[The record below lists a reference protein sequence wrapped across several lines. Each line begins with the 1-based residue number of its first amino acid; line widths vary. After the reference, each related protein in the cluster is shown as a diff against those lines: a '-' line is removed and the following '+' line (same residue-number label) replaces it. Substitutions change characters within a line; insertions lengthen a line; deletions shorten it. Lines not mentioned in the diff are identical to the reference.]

1 MSRWQDQVD
10 HIADLLWPLLHESQK
25 IWVTV
30 SLCAVLS
37 VFLFSGHKKGPNRTA
52 RPACRSAPRRDE
64 EERHLDARLQWPTA
78 AEQADVQKLVDS
90 LSPKERAQLEAS
102 PADVQHVV
110 FLSRFLRGLATFD
123 LALERL
129 KETLAYREEHAEKI
143 QRARERIPQDTM
155 EFNLDYVAYGESLKK
170 GIRFIPQGSQDG
182 CFVEVMCIRYIDFDR
197 YLSWPVDD
205 VVELM
210 VSALELYAVVLHN
223 QSVKQHRMCQVFF
236 VEDACGFPVSILFKP
251 FLWLGHCRALLPVVK
266 CYPEILHRI
275 LIFNASA
282 GLKQFVAMFERIG
295 KYWFKSWF
303 PGQVSEAEF
312 DFEMRK
318 YDGKLKVLSVGEWE
332 EVADLLSL
340 TIFEQW
346 ALAVQHEGDRV
357 EPGLV
362 APKSIQLRQ
371 GETVT
376 WTVRSQGE
384 GGQPLAAFLSK
395 GSCDGHGI
403 RGESQLRVLSHEYGS
418 GTFLAPCDGVVVL
431 VLDNSTG
438 WAALKGV
445 HMQFEV
451 QLPLESKRRQADER
465 KHQSSG
471 WTFFSCCTA
480 REHGLVHTT

>member
-1 MSRWQDQVD
+1 MSHWQDQVD
-10 HIADLLWPLLHESQK
+10 EIADLLWPFLPESQK
-25 IWVTV
+25 IWVV
-30 SLCAVLS
+30 ISLCAVIS
-37 VFLFSGHKKGPNRTA
+37 VFLFPSRKKGPTQNT
-52 RPACRSAPRRDE
+52 RPARRPSLRKDQE
-64 EERHLDARLQWPTA
+64 QHLDARLQWPTE
-78 AEQADVQKLVDS
+78 AEQANVQKLIDN
-90 LSPKERAQLEAS
+90 LIPRERAQLEAS

-129 KETLAYREEHAEKI
+129 KETLVYRGEHADKI
-143 QRARERIPQDTM
+143 RRARELIPQDTM
-155 EFNLDYVAYGESLKK
+155 EFNLDYVMHGESLKK
-170 GIRFIPQGSQDG
+170 GITFIPQGSQDG
-182 CFVEVMCIRYIDFDR
+182 CFVEVMCIRYIEFDR

-205 VVELM
+205 VMELM
-210 VSALELYAVVLHN
+210 VSVLELYSVVLHN

-251 FLWLGHCRALLPVVK
+251 FLWLVQCRALLPVVK
-266 CYPEILHRI
+266 CYPEIIHRI

-332 EVADLLSL
+332 EVADLVSL

-346 ALAVQHEGDRV
+346 ASTVQHAGDRV

-362 APKSIQLRQ
+362 APKSVRLRG
-371 GETVT
+371 GETLK
-376 WTVRSQGE
+376 WTVRSQG
-384 GGQPLAAFLSK
+384 GDGQPLAAFLSK

-403 RGESQLRVLSHEYGS
+403 RGESQLRVLSHEFGS
-418 GTFLAPCDGVVVL
+418 GTYLAPCDGVAVL

-438 WAALKGV
+438 WTALKGV
-445 HMQFEV
+445 QMEFDV
-451 QLPLESKRRQADER
+451 QLSLGSKRRHEDER

-471 WTFFSCCTA
+471 WACFSCCTG
-480 REHGLVHTT
+480 REHANVHAT